1 VTRPVRLPDAASLET
16 VLAGLDPALADAA
29 LVPALA
35 RAFPGFEFSMAR
47 IDEDWRNTRSV
58 MRPDGTRL
66 GELRPWTHRV
76 FAHWALDTHDT
87 YQGEGE
93 IGFIPRPLRPPKQ
106 RLLRMPDAP
115 VHLLMDRT
123 EAADREIGLPFG
135 WFFLMT
141 HGHWGDPDVGL
152 AIAAGLRAQRVRLPD
167 RDAAVLRRWADQ
179 PYGF

>member
-1 VTRPVRLPDAASLET
+1 MTRPVRLPDAASLET
-16 VLAGLDPALADAA
+16 VLAGLDLALADAA

-76 FAHWALDTHDT
+76 FAHWALDIHDT
-87 YQGEGE
+87 YQGERE

-115 VHLLMDRT
+115 VHL
-123 EAADREIGLPFG
+123 
-135 WFFLMT
+135 
-141 HGHWGDPDVGL
+141 
-152 AIAAGLRAQRVRLPD
+152 
-167 RDAAVLRRWADQ
+167 
-179 PYGF
+179 